1 MGIAPVPR
9 EKKDAPVSLAVPQTG
24 SADWVTIAAGGAL
37 IAGGL
42 LLLSGQ
48 RRAAMAAAA
57 TGTALAMLDQ
67 QESLRR
73 WWDRLPVYVDQVQ
86 DMIGQVQS
94 TVDDL
99 AAKRDALRQA
109 LNKTVGAVA
118 EPEHEAEPLNT

>member
-9 EKKDAPVSLAVPQTG
+9 EKKDAPVNLAVPQAD
-24 SADWVTIAAGGAL
+24 SVDWVRIAAGGAL

-109 LNKTVGAVA
+109 LNKTVGTVA
-118 EPEHEAEPLNT
+118 EAEHLNT